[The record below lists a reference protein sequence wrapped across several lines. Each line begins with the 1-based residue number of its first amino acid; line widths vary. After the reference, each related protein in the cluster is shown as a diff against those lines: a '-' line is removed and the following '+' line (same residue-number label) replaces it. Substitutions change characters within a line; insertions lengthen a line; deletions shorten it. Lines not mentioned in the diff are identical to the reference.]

1 MSRRTCLALCFA
13 ATALHFATAVSARA
27 ARETLPDPAVL
38 RSWVEE
44 MKSSERG
51 PFQVIRWFCND
62 GTVHPARPYPC
73 TERGGGVQHGEWNA
87 RVKEMREGGYQVANV
102 LSTLPV
108 ERYAGSAPDIDGL
121 GQMLIERFLMRVDD
135 GWIFRGARTYRG
147 ALQIEDEEAG
157 ARRLVLAMLGD
168 PVWRGPDRFALVR
181 EAVRLLPLQPD
192 DATAATVRH
201 LALEIADKDRAFM
214 PLRAKIHNLPDERD
228 AVAVRD
234 YASTS
239 GRVELA
245 QDYEKLAA
253 TIDTLYAQAGAVV
266 TLETAAQ
273 QTSDPALAEKFQLAA
288 RKLTTARDPAE
299 RVDMAGRILE
309 ALREA
314 FAGAATPEA
323 ALDILDAS
331 LALEDEFF
339 VAANSLVRRQAQAT
353 RRERLAW
360 IEDTLRALY
369 GTGFLSRRQL
379 DGARQSLR
387 VLVTQP
393 TLTVDVYRSELRYLS
408 RAPEWS
414 DRWLAFQFGGAEAR
428 LTPLEPLVHLFRQD
442 RLRGSPLLFYTS
454 VLDSLVRDAN
464 ALAGIEHEI
473 FGQKVGAGLR
483 ALNPGLA
490 RGVLHAPEGEDLPEH
505 VDPEGIYLLPES
517 TSDLPRVSGILTRG
531 EGSSLSHIQLLARNL
546 GIPNIVVGEEILPR
560 IRALDGQSIVLAVS
574 PAGVVQIARDGPQWD
589 AVFGTQR
596 VVSDVVIRPDLAK
609 LDLSRASLVPL
620 SQLRAED
627 SGRISGPKGA
637 NLGQLRTAFAGA
649 VPDGFVIP
657 FGVFRKVLDQPIEP
671 GGPSTWDWMRERY
684 DAMAAIPEG
693 PARERETKRFLER
706 LRAWIAQVDPGPAF
720 REELRAALDR
730 LGQDGSFG
738 VFVRSDTNVED
749 LPGFT
754 GAGLNLTVQNV
765 VGTDKV
771 LAALHE
777 VWASPFTER
786 SFGWRQDHMEDPEYV
801 FPAVVVQRSFPSEKS
816 GVMVTADVDTGRMG
830 WLSIAVNE
838 GVGGAVEGQA
848 TESLLV
854 NETSGAVRLLS
865 HATAPTKAVL
875 APSGGIARAPAS
887 GAEALLSREEIA
899 QLIELSR
906 EVPKRFASLRD
917 ELGQPLPADIEFAF
931 RGGRLTLL
939 QIRPFVE
946 SKSAQKSRYLLDLDA
961 QLHARG
967 STVVLRDV
975 APGGSK

>member
-1 MSRRTCLALCFA
+1 MPKRCLAPLAVALLA
-13 ATALHFATAVSARA
+13 AASPSHA
-27 ARETLPDPAVL
+27 ARDPLPDAHVL
-38 RSWVEE
+38 RGWIEE
-44 MKSSERG
+44 MKRSERG
-51 PFQVIRWFCND
+51 PFDAIRWFCAD
-62 GTVHPARPYPC
+62 GSVHPARPYPC
-73 TERGGGVQHGEWNA
+73 ERRGGGIQHGAWSP
-87 RVKEMREGGYQVANV
+87 RTQRMRADGYAIGNV
-102 LSTLPV
+102 LADVVV
-108 ERYAGSAPDIDGL
+108 ERYTGPAPDTSAL
-121 GQMLIERFLMRVDD
+121 GQVLIERFLLRVDD
-135 GWIFRGARTYRG
+135 GWIFRRARSWRG

-157 ARRLVLAMLGD
+157 ARRLVLAMLAD
-168 PVWRGPDRFALVR
+168 PTWRSPARFALVR
-181 EAVRLLPLQPD
+181 EAVRQLPLQPD

-201 LALEIADKDRAFM
+201 IALEIAEKDRGFM
-214 PLRAKIHNLPDERD
+214 PLRAKIHNLPDEKD
-228 AVAVRD
+228 AVAVRE
-234 YASTS
+234 YATTR
-239 GRVELA
+239 GRAELA
-245 QDYEKLAA
+245 TEYESLAA
-253 TIDTLYAQAGAVV
+253 TIDALYARTGAVS

-273 QTSDPALAEKFQLAA
+273 QSSDPALAEKFQLSAQ
-288 RKLTTARDPAE
+288 KLATARDPAE
-299 RVDMAGRILE
+299 RVDVAGRILE

-323 ALDILDAS
+323 ALDLLDAS

-339 VAANSLVRRQAQAT
+339 VAANALVRRQAEAT

-369 GTGFLSRRQL
+369 GIGFLSRREL
-379 DGARQSLR
+379 DGTRESLR
-387 VLVTQP
+387 ILVTQP
-393 TLTVDVYRSELRYLS
+393 TLTVDTYRSELRYLS

-414 DRWLAFQFGGAEAR
+414 DRWLVFQFGTAEAR
-428 LTPLEPLVHLFRQD
+428 LAPLEPLVHLFRQD
-442 RLRGSPLLFYTS
+442 RLRGSPLLFYTG
-454 VLDSLVRDAN
+454 VVDSLVRDAN
-464 ALAGIEHEI
+464 QLAGIEHEI
-473 FGQKVGAGLR
+473 LGQKVGAGLR

-531 EGSSLSHIQLLARNL
+531 EGSSLSHVQLLARNL
-546 GIPNIVVGEEILPR
+546 GIPNVVVGEAVLPR
-560 IRALDGQSIVLAVS
+560 IRALDGQRSVLAVS
-574 PAGVVQIARDGPQWD
+574 PAGVVQIARDGVGWD

-637 NLGQLRTAFAGA
+637 NLGQLRAAFGSA

-671 GGPSTWDWMRERY
+671 GGPPVWDWMRERY
-684 DAMAAIPEG
+684 DAIGAIPEG
-693 PARERETKRFLER
+693 PARDREAYRFLER

-720 REELRAALDR
+720 REDLRAALDG
-730 LGQDGSFG
+730 LGQDGFFG

-754 GAGLNLTVQNV
+754 GAGLNLTVPNV
-765 VGTDKV
+765 VGYDGV
-771 LAALHE
+771 FAALHE
-777 VWASPFTER
+777 VWASPFTDR
-786 SFGWRQDHMEDPEYV
+786 SYGWRQDHMEDPEYV

-838 GVGGAVEGQA
+838 GVGGAVDGQA
-848 TESLLV
+848 AESLLV
-854 NETSGAVRLLS
+854 NVDSGAVRLLAQ
-865 HATAPTKAVL
+865 ATAPTKAVL
-875 APSGGIARAPAS
+875 APTGGIARAPAS
-887 GAEALLSREEIA
+887 GTEAVLARGEIA

-906 EVPKRFASLRD
+906 EVPNRFAALRD
-917 ELGQPLPADIEFAF
+917 EQGHPLPADIEFAF
-931 RGGRLTLL
+931 RDGRLTLL

-961 QLHARG
+961 QLRARG

-975 APGGSK
+975 APQESK